1 MYERQ
6 EVAIELSS
14 VLYFRFKLMSRVCD
28 PLVCRESENCGWA
41 VKIATSKDGRVCFG
55 MRSARSSQ

>member
-14 VLYFRFKLMSRVCD
+14 VYSTSGQLMSKASVIL
-28 PLVCRESENCGWA
+28 LV
-41 VKIATSKDGRVCFG
+41 DGRLECAE
-55 MRSARSSQ
+55 R